1 MQPEFGDGMMPH
13 PCVLS
18 CGAWDLVDGGPR
30 AGITDLAVSPAL
42 GVVALSSWSGEL
54 AAWDGAA
61 WRPLVV
67 ESANAIAGCDRG
79 VVIAHGLPGSELWFH
94 DGLQGSP
101 IGASARGTVAA
112 IEMTDL
118 GLAVGVHRP
127 GESSLQLWR
136 VPR

>member
-1 MQPEFGDGMMPH
+1 M
-13 PCVLS
+13 
-18 CGAWDLVDGGPR
+18 
-30 AGITDLAVSPAL
+30 
-42 GVVALSSWSGEL
+42 SSWSGEL
-54 AAWDGAA
+54 AAWDGAT

-67 ESANAIAGCDRG
+67 ENANAIAGCDRG
-79 VVIAHGLPGSELWFH
+79 VVLAHYALGNELWFH
-94 DGLQGSP
+94 DGLQWSP
-101 IGASARGTVAA
+101 IGAAGRGMVAA